1 MAERENELA
10 VSPEVMSQ
18 LFLAT
23 RKIARILL
31 KDLVR
36 ARGGIGP
43 WFDELQQRLVGGVK
57 NTVVS
62 GIPIEQEVHVVGIAV
77 GMVEKIFDDAR
88 SEGSG

>member
-10 VSPEVMSQ
+10 VSPEVMSL

-31 KDLVR
+31 KELVM

-43 WFDELQQRLVGGVK
+43 WFDELQHHLVGGIK
-57 NTVVS
+57 NSVVS
-62 GIPIEQEVHVVGIAV
+62 GIPIEQEVHVVAV
-77 GMVEKIFDDAR
+77 GMVETLFDDVR
-88 SEGSG
+88 SEASG